1 MSPCRLDT
9 HVLTVDANVI
19 HKVDTSNPAN
29 LCSMW
34 TVFSRCAD
42 SVEQGRRL
50 ENLSWRIWQREQ
62 LIDTSNRL
70 PAEPTSLTTVI
81 TEAATSDNKS
91 ASNDTKTP
99 ATTIT
104 TSKLPAE
111 ARKQEVPQLSGSV
124 ESLADEE
131 AADLTSI
138 SAPLEI
144 RPRIQRLD
152 SSNSRKDRRIS
163 SDDFEK
169 MIVSIV
175 KDTEPLSAPSQTSA
189 PTTDRAAPSP
199 EKATK
204 EAIQVRAPT
213 FPDAAEA
220 ASAQH
225 PLPEPSSSPAA
236 QHVEAKK
243 QPARFALGG
252 SCSSGEQAQSI
263 ENLETAK
270 TVLAQVVV
278 RHPGDSGRDALK
290 SSAAAASKAPSANVT
305 APVVSTT
312 QALASAQNHSES
324 AVDSETETESVDESA
339 IDDDEGDDS
348 SDWEDSVEESGKSSV
363 DDKQLFQR
371 VESKVNLTSK
381 PSLISL
387 MFAQDERTRSMMGGH
402 SLSSHRST
410 PAHWRPRVAHSNSSG
425 PGFSPSVSG
434 EPSLVTRGS
443 ALKPI
448 SEIPRSSAQP
458 ITTSTATAPIPFS
471 GALSP
476 RTTRRNMLATELTES
491 LRRHLL
497 WERRQKTMTA
507 NASLRRRHTSQD
519 VHHLRQYPDKP
530 FMKPGEE
537 VEARSLNHDLDRQTR
552 NGYHAKGW

>member
-62 LIDTSNRL
+62 LIDSSKRL

-81 TEAATSDNKS
+81 TEAATDKS

-104 TSKLPAE
+104 TSKLPAG

-152 SSNSRKDRRIS
+152 SSNSRKDRHIS

-204 EAIQVRAPT
+204 EAIQVRALT

-236 QHVEAKK
+236 QPVEAKK

-263 ENLETAK
+263 ENVENAK

-278 RHPGDSGRDALK
+278 RHPGDTGRDALK
-290 SSAAAASKAPSANVT
+290 SSAAAASKAPPANVA
-305 APVVSTT
+305 APVVSTI
-312 QALASAQNHSES
+312 QALASAHNHSES

-339 IDDDEGDDS
+339 IDDDEGDD

-458 ITTSTATAPIPFS
+458 ITASTATAPIPFS

-519 VHHLRQYPDKP
+519 VQNLRQYPDKP
-530 FMKPGEE
+530 FMKPGEDA
-537 VEARSLNHDLDRQTR
+537 EARSWNHDLDRQTR

>member
-62 LIDTSNRL
+62 LIDTSKRL

-99 ATTIT
+99 ATIIT
-104 TSKLPAE
+104 TSKLPAK

-152 SSNSRKDRRIS
+152 SSNSRKDRHIS

-175 KDTEPLSAPSQTSA
+175 KDTEPLSAPSQTTA
-189 PTTDRAAPSP
+189 PTTDQAAPSP

-263 ENLETAK
+263 ENLENAK
-270 TVLAQVVV
+270 TVLAQVIV
-278 RHPGDSGRDALK
+278 RHPGDSGRDAPK
-290 SSAAAASKAPSANVT
+290 SSAAAAAKAPPANVV
-305 APVVSTT
+305 APVVSTI
-312 QALASAQNHSES
+312 QALASAHNHSES
-324 AVDSETETESVDESA
+324 AIDSDTETESVDESA

-402 SLSSHRST
+402 TLSSHRST
-410 PAHWRPRVAHSNSSG
+410 PAHWRPRVTHSNSSG

-434 EPSLVTRGS
+434 EPSLVPRGS

-458 ITTSTATAPIPFS
+458 ITTATAPIPFS

-530 FMKPGEE
+530 FMKPGEDA
-537 VEARSLNHDLDRQTR
+537 EARSLNHDLDRQTR